1 VLTELRICNFA
12 IIDAIALE
20 FADGFTVFTGETGA
34 GKSILVDAVDLLVGG
49 RASADLIRS
58 GAEEA
63 EVSGVFSLKEA
74 SPVAQLLHE
83 QDLLERG
90 ATEVILRRILSRAG
104 RHRIHV
110 NGRPAPLGVL
120 QALRGLLVDIHGQH
134 DHQSLFRPTVQLDL
148 LDEFGGLAD
157 ARVAYEAAFARWRE
171 LEARLTERRDTLADR
186 RAREDLLRY
195 QVEEITTANLRPG
208 EDRELERE
216 KLLRSQGRRLAELV
230 QATYGPLYEE
240 DPSLLQG
247 LGSLTGSL
255 KELAAIDAE
264 LVKDRDRFAEALA
277 QLTDLAQRLRA
288 YRDRLEFDPDKLEKV
303 EERLDL
309 IRRLVKKYGGS
320 LEEVVRR
327 GELAQQQLREL
338 ETGEADLKELS
349 AQVADAHEKVAKLA
363 QALSRKRT
371 KTASDLEKRLERE
384 LKDLRMTHA
393 RVRIA
398 VEQESD
404 SDGPKLTATGRDRVE
419 FLFSSNLG
427 EGPQPLARIASG
439 GELSRVML
447 AMKTGLAEQDR
458 VPVLVFDEVD
468 AGIGGAAS
476 EVVGKRLRH
485 LSQHGHQVFCIT
497 HLADRGAGEAALRG
511 HQGDEGRTDGD
522 AGSVAGQ
529 GGAGGRSGAHARRRE
544 DYADDPLHRHRN
556 AQAAIAKPRRG
567 SCHRATGAPVAL
579 RMQRVTSS
587 RSAQK
592 QASRAALHQGPA
604 RRHPRLVDFS
614 VPSAYTLWIP
624 KEFP

>member
-1 VLTELRICNFA
+1 MLTELRIRNFA
-12 IIDAIALE
+12 IIDAIELE

-63 EVSGVFSLKEA
+63 EVSGVFSLKEER
-74 SPVAQLLHE
+74 PVAQVLHE

-90 ATEVILRRILSRAG
+90 ETEVILRRILSRAG

-157 ARVAYEAAFARWRE
+157 ARAAYEAAFAQWRE
-171 LEARLTERRDTLADR
+171 LETRLTERRDMLAER

-195 QVEEITTANLRPG
+195 QIEEITSANLQPG
-208 EDRELERE
+208 ADRELERE

-247 LGSLTGSL
+247 VGSLTGPL

-264 LVKDRDRFAEALA
+264 LVEDRDRFAEALA

-327 GELAQQQLREL
+327 GERAQQELREL

-349 AQVADAHEKVAKLA
+349 SQVADAHEKVAKLA

-384 LKDLRMTHA
+384 LKDLRMDHA

-398 VEQESD
+398 VEQGSD
-404 SDGPKLTATGRDRVE
+404 SDGPTLTPTGSDRVE

-427 EGPQPLARIASG
+427 ESPQPLTRIASG

-447 AMKTGLAEQDR
+447 AMKTVLAEQDR

-468 AGIGGAAS
+468 AGIGGAVS

-497 HLADRGAGEAALRG
+497 HLAPIAAQAQR
-511 HQGDEGRTDGD
+511 HFAVTKVAKDGRT
-522 AGSVAGQ
+522 VTQ
-529 GGAGGRSGAHARRRE
+529 
-544 DYADDPLHRHRN
+544 
-556 AQAAIAKPRRG
+556 
-567 SCHRATGAPVAL
+567 VAL
-579 RMQRVTSS
+579 LDKAGRVEEVARMLGGEKITPTI
-587 RSAQK
+587 RSTAAEMLKQK
-592 QASRAALHQGPA
+592 
-604 RRHPRLVDFS
+604 
-614 VPSAYTLWIP
+614 
-624 KEFP
+624 

>member
-1 VLTELRICNFA
+1 MLTELRIRNFA
-12 IIDAIALE
+12 IIDAIELE

-63 EVSGVFSLKEA
+63 EVSGVFSLKEER
-74 SPVAQLLHE
+74 PVAQVLHE

-90 ATEVILRRILSRAG
+90 ETEVILRRILSRAG

-157 ARVAYEAAFARWRE
+157 ARAAYEAAFAQWRE
-171 LEARLTERRDTLADR
+171 LETQLTERRDMLAER

-195 QVEEITTANLRPG
+195 QVEEITSANLQPG

-240 DPSLLQG
+240 DPSLLHG
-247 LGSLTGSL
+247 VGSLTGPL

-264 LVKDRDRFAEALA
+264 LVEDRDRFAEALA

-327 GELAQQQLREL
+327 GERAQQELREL

-349 AQVADAHEKVAKLA
+349 SQVADAHEKVAKLA

-384 LKDLRMTHA
+384 LKDLRMDHA

-398 VEQESD
+398 VEQGSD
-404 SDGPKLTATGRDRVE
+404 SDGPTLTPTGSDRVE

-427 EGPQPLARIASG
+427 ESPQPLARIASG

-447 AMKTGLAEQDR
+447 AMKTVLAEQDR

-468 AGIGGAAS
+468 AGIGGAVS

-497 HLADRGAGEAALRG
+497 HLAPIAAQAQR
-511 HQGDEGRTDGD
+511 HFAVTKVAKDGRT
-522 AGSVAGQ
+522 VTQ
-529 GGAGGRSGAHARRRE
+529 
-544 DYADDPLHRHRN
+544 
-556 AQAAIAKPRRG
+556 
-567 SCHRATGAPVAL
+567 VAL
-579 RMQRVTSS
+579 LDKAGRVEEVARMLGGEKITPTI
-587 RSAQK
+587 RSTAAEMLKQK
-592 QASRAALHQGPA
+592 
-604 RRHPRLVDFS
+604 
-614 VPSAYTLWIP
+614 
-624 KEFP
+624 

>member
-1 VLTELRICNFA
+1 MLTELRIRNFA
-12 IIDAIALE
+12 IIDAIELE

-49 RASADLIRS
+49 RASAELIRS

-63 EVSGVFSLKEA
+63 EVSGVFSLKEER
-74 SPVAQLLHE
+74 PVAQVLHE

-90 ATEVILRRILSRAG
+90 ETEVILRRILSRAG

-157 ARVAYEAAFARWRE
+157 ARAAYEAAFAQWRE
-171 LEARLTERRDTLADR
+171 LETQLTERRDMLAER

-195 QVEEITTANLRPG
+195 QVEEITSANLQPG

-240 DPSLLQG
+240 DPSLLHG
-247 LGSLTGSL
+247 VGSLTGPL

-264 LVKDRDRFAEALA
+264 LVEDRDRFAEALA

-327 GELAQQQLREL
+327 GERAQQELREL

-349 AQVADAHEKVAKLA
+349 SQVADAHEKVAKLA

-384 LKDLRMTHA
+384 LKDLRMDHA

-398 VEQESD
+398 VEQGSD
-404 SDGPKLTATGRDRVE
+404 SDGPTLTPTGSDRVE

-427 EGPQPLARIASG
+427 ESPQPLARIASG

-447 AMKTGLAEQDR
+447 AMKTVLAEQDR

-468 AGIGGAAS
+468 AGIGGAVS

-497 HLADRGAGEAALRG
+497 HLAPIAAQAQR
-511 HQGDEGRTDGD
+511 HFAVTKVAKDGRT
-522 AGSVAGQ
+522 VTQ
-529 GGAGGRSGAHARRRE
+529 
-544 DYADDPLHRHRN
+544 
-556 AQAAIAKPRRG
+556 
-567 SCHRATGAPVAL
+567 VAL
-579 RMQRVTSS
+579 LDKAGRVEEVARMLGGEKITPTI
-587 RSAQK
+587 RSTAAEMLKQK
-592 QASRAALHQGPA
+592 
-604 RRHPRLVDFS
+604 
-614 VPSAYTLWIP
+614 
-624 KEFP
+624 

>member
-1 VLTELRICNFA
+1 MLTELRIRNFA
-12 IIDAIALE
+12 IIDAIELE

-63 EVSGVFSLKEA
+63 EVSGVFSLKEER
-74 SPVAQLLHE
+74 PVAQVLHE

-90 ATEVILRRILSRAG
+90 ETEVILRRILSRAG

-134 DHQSLFRPTVQLDL
+134 DHQSLFRPTVHLDL

-157 ARVAYEAAFARWRE
+157 ARAAYETAFAQWRE
-171 LEARLTERRDTLADR
+171 LETRLSERRDMLAER

-195 QVEEITTANLRPG
+195 QVEEITSANLQPG
-208 EDRELERE
+208 ADRELERE

-247 LGSLTGSL
+247 VGSLTGPL

-264 LVKDRDRFAEALA
+264 LVEDRDRFAEALA

-327 GELAQQQLREL
+327 GERAQLELREL

-349 AQVADAHEKVAKLA
+349 SRVADAHEKVAKLA
-363 QALSRKRT
+363 QTLSRKRT

-384 LKDLRMTHA
+384 LKDLRMDHA

-398 VEQESD
+398 VEQGSD
-404 SDGPKLTATGRDRVE
+404 SDGPTLTPTGSDRVE

-427 EGPQPLARIASG
+427 ESPQPLTRIASG

-447 AMKTGLAEQDR
+447 AMKTVLAEQDR

-468 AGIGGAAS
+468 AGIGGAVS

-497 HLADRGAGEAALRG
+497 HLAPIAAQAQR
-511 HQGDEGRTDGD
+511 HFAVTKVAKDGRT
-522 AGSVAGQ
+522 VTQ
-529 GGAGGRSGAHARRRE
+529 
-544 DYADDPLHRHRN
+544 
-556 AQAAIAKPRRG
+556 
-567 SCHRATGAPVAL
+567 VAL
-579 RMQRVTSS
+579 LDKAGRVEEVARMLGGEKITPTI
-587 RSAQK
+587 RSTAAEMLKQK
-592 QASRAALHQGPA
+592 
-604 RRHPRLVDFS
+604 
-614 VPSAYTLWIP
+614 
-624 KEFP
+624 

>member
-1 VLTELRICNFA
+1 VLTELRIRNFA
-12 IIDAIALE
+12 IIDAIELE

-90 ATEVILRRILSRAG
+90 ATEVILRRILSREG
-104 RHRIHV
+104 RHRIYV
-110 NGRPAPLGVL
+110 NGRPAPLGAL

-148 LDEFGGLAD
+148 LDEVGGLAD

-171 LEARLTERRDTLADR
+171 LDARLTERRDTLADR

-195 QVEEITTANLRPG
+195 QVEEITSANLRRG

-247 LGSLTGSL
+247 LGSLTGPL

-264 LVKDRDRFAEALA
+264 LVEDRDRFAEALA

-309 IRRLVKKYGGS
+309 IRRLVKKYGGL

-327 GELAQQQLREL
+327 GEQAQQELREL
-338 ETGEADLKELS
+338 ETGETDLKELS

-384 LKDLRMTHA
+384 LKDLRMAHA

-404 SDGPKLTATGRDRVE
+404 SDGPKLTSTGSDRVE

-447 AMKTGLAEQDR
+447 AMKTVLAEQDR

-497 HLADRGAGEAALRG
+497 HLAPIAAQAQR
-511 HQGDEGRTDGD
+511 QFAVTKVTKDGRT
-522 AGSVAGQ
+522 VTQ
-529 GGAGGRSGAHARRRE
+529 
-544 DYADDPLHRHRN
+544 
-556 AQAAIAKPRRG
+556 
-567 SCHRATGAPVAL
+567 VAL
-579 RMQRVTSS
+579 LDKAGRVEEVARMLGGEKITPTI
-587 RSAQK
+587 RSTATEMLKQK
-592 QASRAALHQGPA
+592 
-604 RRHPRLVDFS
+604 
-614 VPSAYTLWIP
+614 
-624 KEFP
+624 

>member
-1 VLTELRICNFA
+1 MLTELRIRNFA
-12 IIDAIALE
+12 IIDAIELE

-63 EVSGVFSLKEA
+63 EVSGVFTLKEVR
-74 SPVAQLLHE
+74 PVAQVLHE

-90 ATEVILRRILSRAG
+90 ETEVILRRILSRAG

-157 ARVAYEAAFARWRE
+157 ARAAYEAAFAQWRE
-171 LEARLTERRDTLADR
+171 LETRLTERRDMLAER

-195 QVEEITTANLRPG
+195 QVEEITSANLQPG
-208 EDRELERE
+208 ADRELERE

-247 LGSLTGSL
+247 VGSLTGPL

-264 LVKDRDRFAEALA
+264 LVEDRDRFAEALA

-327 GELAQQQLREL
+327 GERAQQELREL

-349 AQVADAHEKVAKLA
+349 SQVADAHEKVAKLA

-384 LKDLRMTHA
+384 LKDLRMDHA

-398 VEQESD
+398 VEQGSD
-404 SDGPKLTATGRDRVE
+404 SDGPTLTPTGSDRVE

-427 EGPQPLARIASG
+427 ESPQPLTRIASG

-447 AMKTGLAEQDR
+447 AMKTVLAEQDR

-468 AGIGGAAS
+468 AGIGGAVS

-497 HLADRGAGEAALRG
+497 HLAPIAAQAQR
-511 HQGDEGRTDGD
+511 HFAVTKVAKDGRT
-522 AGSVAGQ
+522 VTQ
-529 GGAGGRSGAHARRRE
+529 
-544 DYADDPLHRHRN
+544 
-556 AQAAIAKPRRG
+556 
-567 SCHRATGAPVAL
+567 VAL
-579 RMQRVTSS
+579 LDKAGRVEEVARMLGGEKITPTI
-587 RSAQK
+587 RSTAAEMLKQK
-592 QASRAALHQGPA
+592 
-604 RRHPRLVDFS
+604 
-614 VPSAYTLWIP
+614 
-624 KEFP
+624 